1 MREIGEMR
9 AEDGREGP
17 VSMTVGGL
25 CEEWLR
31 SVKPMVKPSTY
42 ACYLTMVEKHI
53 RGELGK
59 VQAADLTN
67 QMIMDFI
74 HSRQKQGLSA
84 GTVRLLLFLL
94 KSIVQAGEEMGACPG
109 ETLYLKLPRQAGKRK
124 EIMEWEDFHKMVS
137 YLLNSRK
144 SFELGLLISLGTG
157 IRVGELC
164 GMRWEDIDLDTGVL
178 KVRRTVSRIRNVEEA
193 QAAVPG
199 GKTILQIGTPKTGS
213 SVRDI
218 PLPGFLTERLRE
230 RFCERRFSPQT
241 YVLTGSGRVMEP
253 RSVQRRFKNLLRRCG
268 IKPVS
273 VHSLR
278 HSFASKWIEQG
289 LDSKALSEIL
299 GHSSVKITMDIYVHS
314 TMNQKKNYMDH
325 VLEGIV
331 IDQRSSL

>member
-1 MREIGEMR
+1 MKEIGEMR

-17 VSMTVGGL
+17 AFMTVGGL

-84 GTVRLLLFLL
+84 GTVRLLFIFAE
-94 KSIVQAGEEMGACPG
+94 KHCAGRGEMGACPG
-109 ETLYLKLPRQAGKRK
+109 EALYLKLPRQAGKRK

-164 GMRWEDIDLDTGVL
+164 GMRWEDIDLDTGVFEGQ
-178 KVRRTVSRIRNVEEA
+178 KNRVPHQKRRGSA
-193 QAAVPG
+193 G
-199 GKTILQIGTPKTGS
+199 GS
-213 SVRDI
+213 SGREDYTADRDAQDRFLGAGYS
-218 PLPGFLTERLRE
+218 PSGFLTERLRE

>member
-1 MREIGEMR
+1 MRKIGEMR

-17 VSMTVGGL
+17 AFMTVGGL

-74 HSRQKQGLSA
+74 HGRQKQGLSA

-109 ETLYLKLPRQAGKRK
+109 EALYLKLPRQAGKRK

-144 SFELGLLISLGTG
+144 SF
-157 IRVGELC
+157 
-164 GMRWEDIDLDTGVL
+164 
-178 KVRRTVSRIRNVEEA
+178 
-193 QAAVPG
+193 
-199 GKTILQIGTPKTGS
+199 
-213 SVRDI
+213 
-218 PLPGFLTERLRE
+218 
-230 RFCERRFSPQT
+230 ERRFSPQT

>member
-1 MREIGEMR
+1 MKEIGEMR

-17 VSMTVGGL
+17 AFMTVGGL

-74 HSRQKQGLSA
+74 HGRQKQGLSA

-109 ETLYLKLPRQAGKRK
+109 EALYLKLPRQAGKRK

-157 IRVGELC
+157 IR
-164 GMRWEDIDLDTGVL
+164 WESCAACAG
-178 KVRRTVSRIRNVEEA
+178 RIL
-193 QAAVPG
+193 
-199 GKTILQIGTPKTGS
+199 IWI
-213 SVRDI
+213 
-218 PLPGFLTERLRE
+218 RE
-230 RFCERRFSPQT
+230 F
-241 YVLTGSGRVMEP
+241 
-253 RSVQRRFKNLLRRCG
+253 
-268 IKPVS
+268 
-273 VHSLR
+273 
-278 HSFASKWIEQG
+278 
-289 LDSKALSEIL
+289 
-299 GHSSVKITMDIYVHS
+299 
-314 TMNQKKNYMDH
+314 
-325 VLEGIV
+325 
-331 IDQRSSL
+331 

>member
-109 ETLYLKLPRQAGKRK
+109 ETLYLKLPRQGGKRK

-157 IRVGELC
+157 IRVESCAACAG
-164 GMRWEDIDLDTGVL
+164 
-178 KVRRTVSRIRNVEEA
+178 RIL
-193 QAAVPG
+193 
-199 GKTILQIGTPKTGS
+199 IWI
-213 SVRDI
+213 
-218 PLPGFLTERLRE
+218 RE
-230 RFCERRFSPQT
+230 F
-241 YVLTGSGRVMEP
+241 
-253 RSVQRRFKNLLRRCG
+253 
-268 IKPVS
+268 
-273 VHSLR
+273 
-278 HSFASKWIEQG
+278 
-289 LDSKALSEIL
+289 
-299 GHSSVKITMDIYVHS
+299 
-314 TMNQKKNYMDH
+314 
-325 VLEGIV
+325 
-331 IDQRSSL
+331 

>member
-1 MREIGEMR
+1 MKEIGEMR

-17 VSMTVGGL
+17 AFMTVGGL

-74 HSRQKQGLSA
+74 HGRQKQGLSA

-109 ETLYLKLPRQAGKRK
+109 EALYLKLPRQAGKRK

-241 YVLTGSGRVMEP
+241 YVLTGTAAENNM
-253 RSVQRRFKNLLRRCG
+253 
-268 IKPVS
+268 
-273 VHSLR
+273 
-278 HSFASKWIEQG
+278 
-289 LDSKALSEIL
+289 
-299 GHSSVKITMDIYVHS
+299 
-314 TMNQKKNYMDH
+314 
-325 VLEGIV
+325 
-331 IDQRSSL
+331 